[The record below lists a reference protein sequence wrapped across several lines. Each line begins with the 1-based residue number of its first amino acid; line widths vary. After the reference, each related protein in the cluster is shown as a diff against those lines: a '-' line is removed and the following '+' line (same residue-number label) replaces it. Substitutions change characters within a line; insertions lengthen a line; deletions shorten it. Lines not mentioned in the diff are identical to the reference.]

1 MKIATADKN
10 LNLEVFFIKTMPSFK
25 ILRKKEK
32 SGELKKNPDET
43 NEIQNTVNSLS
54 CMVFFLFFAK
64 KKSLLYQNFNIKI

>member
-54 CMVFFLFFAK
+54 CVGIFYFSRK

>member
-1 MKIATADKN
+1 
-10 LNLEVFFIKTMPSFK
+10 MPSFK

-54 CMVFFLFFAK
+54 CVGIFYFSRK

>member
-10 LNLEVFFIKTMPSFK
+10 LNLEVFFIKTMSSFK

-32 SGELKKNPDET
+32 SGELKKTPDET

-54 CMVFFLFFAK
+54 CMLFFLFFAK
-64 KKSLLYQNFNIKI
+64 KKIFIISEL

>member
-1 MKIATADKN
+1 
-10 LNLEVFFIKTMPSFK
+10 MPSFT

-54 CMVFFLFFAK
+54 CVVFFFIFREK
-64 KKSLLYQNFNIKI
+64 KALLYQNFNIKI

>member
-10 LNLEVFFIKTMPSFK
+10 LNLEGFFIKTMPSFK

-54 CMVFFLFFAK
+54 CVGFFLFFAK
-64 KKSLLYQNFNIKI
+64 KKSFLYQNFNVKI

>member
-10 LNLEVFFIKTMPSFK
+10 LNLEVFFIKTMPSFT

-54 CMVFFLFFAK
+54 CVGIFYFSRK

>member
-32 SGELKKNPDET
+32 SGELKKNQT
-43 NEIQNTVNSLS
+43 KRMKYKTQLT
-54 CMVFFLFFAK
+54 A
-64 KKSLLYQNFNIKI
+64 

>member
-1 MKIATADKN
+1 
-10 LNLEVFFIKTMPSFK
+10 MPSFT

-54 CMVFFLFFAK
+54 CVGIFYFSRK

>member
-32 SGELKKNPDET
+32 SGELKKKPDET

-54 CMVFFLFFAK
+54 CVGIFYFSRK
-64 KKSLLYQNFNIKI
+64 KNLYYIRTLI

>member
-10 LNLEVFFIKTMPSFK
+10 LNLEVFFIKTMPSYK

-54 CMVFFLFFAK
+54 CMGFFYFSRK

>member
-32 SGELKKNPDET
+32 SGELKKKT
-43 NEIQNTVNSLS
+43 QTKRMKYKTQLT
-54 CMVFFLFFAK
+54 A
-64 KKSLLYQNFNIKI
+64 

>member
-10 LNLEVFFIKTMPSFK
+10 LNLEVFLLKQCRVLKF
-25 ILRKKEK
+25 LRKKEK

-54 CMVFFLFFAK
+54 CVGIFYFSRK
-64 KKSLLYQNFNIKI
+64 KNLYYIRTLI

>member
-32 SGELKKNPDET
+32 SGELKKKPRR
-43 NEIQNTVNSLS
+43 NE
-54 CMVFFLFFAK
+54 
-64 KKSLLYQNFNIKI
+64 

>member
-1 MKIATADKN
+1 
-10 LNLEVFFIKTMPSFK
+10 MPSFK

-54 CMVFFLFFAK
+54 CVVFFYFSRK